1 MSGIKGQCAECGW
14 TTRRSL
20 KNMSKKPCP
29 KCGGP
34 VYVHEEDRG
43 PALLIVLAVVVV
55 GLLFAFLNGE
65 LSAR

>member
-20 KNMSKKPCP
+20 KNMNKKPCP

-43 PALLIVLAVVVV
+43 PALLIVLVVIVFT
-55 GLLFAFLNGE
+55 LILAALNGE
-65 LSAR
+65 FG